1 MLYLNKPIS
10 ESLFIFALFLFPM
23 TKATANDLSP
33 QVNLLQTKMM
43 EANEKIVTLTLDQQ
57 RTASSIN
64 TLQTRL
70 NTAHHEIRY
79 LKNVHNNLVTT
90 NSGIHRT
97 ANGHGR

>member
-1 MLYLNKPIS
+1 MFYPKKPIL
-10 ESLFIFALFLFPM
+10 ESLFIFVLFLFPM
-23 TKATANDLSP
+23 TGAAANDLP
-33 QVNLLQTKMM
+33 QQVNLLQTKMM

-57 RTASSIN
+57 KTASMID

-70 NTAHHEIRY
+70 NTAHHEIGY
-79 LKNVHNNLVTT
+79 LKNIHNKLITT